1 MVRLWAL
8 EEEAEEEEEEEET
21 ASGVD
26 GLDFDDLSNFVFDDD
41 EDEDDD
47 DDAAAASADE
57 RAATAA
63 IRAAVMGTRMRP
75 LGSGGLTQTIIRRW
89 KNTDG

>member
-8 EEEAEEEEEEEET
+8 EAEAEEDDWEKEEEA

-26 GLDFDDLSNFVFDDD
+26 GLDFDDLSSFVFDDD
-41 EDEDDD
+41 DDEED

-63 IRAAVMGTRMRP
+63 ISAAVMGTRMRP
-75 LGSGGLTQTIIRRW
+75 LGSAGHNGQTQTIIRR
-89 KNTDG
+89 